1 MVSNERRFWFFWWN
15 MLLVKGAVGKD
26 EVTAEET
33 RAAVSDEIPPLKS
46 DKDAHWMEEVD

>member
-1 MVSNERRFWFFWWN
+1 MPKLRHGIDE
-15 MLLVKGAVGKD
+15 D